1 MDKSSLMKL
10 NVMLAHLE
18 MDFKAKERESDVAS
32 LRKAREIVT
41 REIRYARVM
50 ESENELAKE
59 VINIMKDNHDDY
71 CAEEYDP
78 RFNYGNYNDYV
89 CKVNDAREIY
99 GFVPHEMW
107 ETKDFSEMCAIV
119 ARKLM

>member
-1 MDKSSLMKL
+1 MDKSTLMKL

-18 MDFKAKERESDVAS
+18 MDFKVKERESDVTS
-32 LRKAREIVT
+32 LRKTREIVT

-89 CKVNDAREIY
+89 RKVNDAREIY
-99 GFVPHEMW
+99 GFVPQEMW
-107 ETKDFSEMCAIV
+107 ETDDFSEMCAIV
-119 ARKLM
+119 TRELM